1 MDGYDYFSDQNQP
14 LVMAD
19 YEPQGKRFV
28 NADYQVA
35 ERPVQFIP
43 RDRLVQRQT
52 YAQATRLDNPN
63 KPIKMNNGQNTQ
75 IIIGF
80 AEGKFE

>member
-1 MDGYDYFSDQNQP
+1 MDPYDYFSDMNTP

-19 YEPQGKRFV
+19 WNMDSKSGVTE
-28 NADYQVA
+28 DYKVQD
-35 ERPVQFIP
+35 RPVQFIP

-52 YAQATRLDNPN
+52 YSQSNRLDDPN
-63 KPIKMNNGQNTQ
+63 KPIKMNNGVNDQ

-80 AEGKFE
+80 AEGKF